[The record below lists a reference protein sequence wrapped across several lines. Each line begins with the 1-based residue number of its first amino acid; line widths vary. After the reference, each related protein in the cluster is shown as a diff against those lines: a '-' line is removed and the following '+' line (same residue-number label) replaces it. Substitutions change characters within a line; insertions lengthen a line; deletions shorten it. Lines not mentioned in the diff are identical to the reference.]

1 MSVTKK
7 KHPPTAK
14 SLLNL
19 KPFKKGQV
27 ANPIGA
33 RAQNPELRALK
44 HLTNGELV
52 EVGSYILENNIPALK
67 EIIKE
72 GEKNPES
79 KTSALKMWMANVALK
94 GFQKGDGSALDIFL
108 NRIVGKVKDNIQVN
122 TTVNRPQVVIM
133 LPAKDLKSVEVL
145 PDINVTPKPE
155 GTDGSGT

>member
-1 MSVTKK
+1 MKK
-7 KHPPTAK
+7 PRRPPSAK
-14 SLLNL
+14 SLANL
-19 KPFKKGQV
+19 KPFKKGV
-27 ANPIGA
+27 CANPLGA
-33 RAQNPELRALK
+33 RLANPELRALK

-94 GFQKGDGSALDIFL
+94 GYQKGDGSALDIFL

-122 TTVNRPQVVIM
+122 TIGNRPQVVIM
-133 LPAKDLKSVEVL
+133 LPAKDPKSVDVL
-145 PDINVTPKPE
+145 PDIDTTAKPE
-155 GTDGSGT
+155 PKSGS